1 MLRSTRL
8 LCIALLAACFHV
20 FFVREAYAYLDPG
33 TGSLIFQAV
42 VAGFVG
48 TTYLARRYWRQIKAY
63 VARRGDPPPSVES
76 DEDEAE
82 NDAGGRA

>member
-20 FFVREAYAYLDPG
+20 LFVREAYAYLDPG

-42 VAGFVG
+42 VASFVG
-48 TTYLARRYWRQIKAY
+48 TSYLARRYWRQIKAY
-63 VARRGDPPPSVES
+63 LMRRGESPPLAES
-76 DEDEAE
+76 EEDEAE